1 MAESFAQRRNAVN
14 RALRQVRKSY
24 RTADSL
30 GEVLER
36 ELDRMIDRKTIVSPE
51 SMRLITAKYEA
62 YLRSAQDVQRTL
74 TAAMQLSSSYA

>member
-24 RTADSL
+24 RTSDSL

-51 SMRLITAKYEA
+51 SMRLVTAKYEA
-62 YLRSAQDVQRTL
+62 YLRAATDIQRAL